1 METVINYSLLLFAIL
16 YISSVT
22 VGRTLIVQRK
32 IKKSPITYGKTDS
45 VHDFLGRT
53 LKILYFLTV
62 VGIIIYLTS
71 ENLYQNL
78 LPIKIFEITA
88 LKIIGLILAYASMVW
103 TIIAQ
108 VQMGASWRLGID
120 ENQKTELIQNGLFKL
135 SRHPIYLGVMISA
148 LSLFLVLPN
157 VLNLIIF
164 LMTPVVIALQARLE
178 EEHLKKIHGE
188 EYSNYSKS
196 TRRWL

>member
-1 METVINYSLLLFAIL
+1 METAINYLLLLFAIL

-22 VGRTLIVQRK
+22 VGRTLTVRRK

-45 VHDFLGRT
+45 AHDFLGRT
-53 LKILYFLTV
+53 VKILYFLTV
-62 VGIIIYLTS
+62 AGVVIYLTS
-71 ENLYQNL
+71 ENLYQGL

-120 ENQKTELIQNGLFKL
+120 ENQKTELIQKGLFKF
-135 SRHPIYLGVMISA
+135 SRHTIYLGVMTTS

-164 LMTPVVIALQARLE
+164 LMTSVMGVVQARTE
-178 EEHLKKIHGE
+178 EEHFIKTHGE
-188 EYSNYSKS
+188 QYSNYSRN
-196 TRRWL
+196 TPRWL